1 MILVDWQI
9 KELIERTGA
18 IEPFNPGL
26 INPAS
31 LDVLMGDKIMVEA
44 PKWIQPLKAWWL
56 QVRGLLADNFW
67 AVLNSESTDF
77 LAINLAK
84 KYYLAPNELVLACTK
99 ERFNLPNNISCEF
112 ALKSSLARQGLG
124 HSLAVWAF
132 AGFSNSA
139 LTLELKNYSRY
150 RSIPLSSGMR
160 IGQLIFH
167 SHESCIVSYQKTG
180 RYNGDR
186 TVQPSKG

>member
-18 IEPFNPGL
+18 IEPFNHGL

-67 AVLNSESTDF
+67 AVLNGKSTDF

-84 KYYLAPNELVLACTK
+84 KYYLAPNEFILACTK
-99 ERFNLPNNISCEF
+99 ERFNLPSNISCEF
-112 ALKSSLARQGLG
+112 RLKSSLARQGLG
-124 HSLAVWAF
+124 HSLAVFAF
-132 AGFSNSA
+132 AGFSNSV
-139 LTLELKNYSRY
+139 LTLEFKNYTRY
-150 RSIPLSSGMR
+150 HSIPLLAGMK

-167 SHESCIVSYQKTG
+167 SHESCSQIYQG
-180 RYNGDR
+180 RYNGDH
-186 TVQPSKG
+186 TVQQSKG